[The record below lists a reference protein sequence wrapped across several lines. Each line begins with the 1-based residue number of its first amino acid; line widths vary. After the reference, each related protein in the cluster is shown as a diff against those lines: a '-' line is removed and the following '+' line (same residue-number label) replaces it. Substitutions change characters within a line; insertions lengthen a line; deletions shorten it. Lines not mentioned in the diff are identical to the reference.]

1 MLYTD
6 FASGLD
12 GIRSHGQVFN
22 WKKGRLISVWNI
34 PTDRWIVTT
43 GKIQGEDSR
52 SSVYP
57 NLGQKQKLITAT
69 PFNIKIV

>member
-6 FASGLD
+6 FASG
-12 GIRSHGQVFN
+12 IR
-22 WKKGRLISVWNI
+22 WDKKPWTGVQLEEGRLISVWNI
-34 PTDRWIVTT
+34 PTDRWTVTT